1 MNNFKNVLYLLTF
14 VVVFSYISTPFL
26 INNNQQVAIS
36 NETSYKVVKG
46 DNLWNI
52 GYKLNVDN
60 IKIDG
65 NIISST
71 DNNGNINLN
80 CNGTGKV
87 EISNDLNVTGTIYG
101 AINGTVSGNAAS
113 ATILETARTIGGV
126 SLNGSQN
133 IDL

>member
-1 MNNFKNVLYLLTF
+1 MSNFKNVLYLLTF

-60 IKIDG
+60 INKFIFEVKKVNNLAESTLSVEQIIKIP
-65 NIISST
+65 
-71 DNNGNINLN
+71 
-80 CNGTGKV
+80 
-87 EISNDLNVTGTIYG
+87 
-101 AINGTVSGNAAS
+101 
-113 ATILETARTIGGV
+113 
-126 SLNGSQN
+126 
-133 IDL
+133 